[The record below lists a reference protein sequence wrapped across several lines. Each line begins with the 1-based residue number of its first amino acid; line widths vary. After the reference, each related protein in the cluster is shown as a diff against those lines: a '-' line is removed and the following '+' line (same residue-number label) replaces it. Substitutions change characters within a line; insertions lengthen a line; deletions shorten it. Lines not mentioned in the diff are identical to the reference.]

1 MLKII
6 KRPVFTVKTINL
18 LEKFSQY
25 VFEVDV
31 KLNKLQVRLLIEKIF
46 FVHVCSVNM
55 HRRKCKKSNKIKL
68 AYITIAKNEKIVFF

>member
-6 KRPVFTVKTINL
+6 KRPIFTVKTINL
-18 LEKFSQY
+18 LEKFNQY
-25 VFEVDV
+25 VFEIDI

-46 FVHVCSVNM
+46 FIHVCSINI
-55 HRRKCKKSNKIKL
+55 HRRKKKKFNKIKL